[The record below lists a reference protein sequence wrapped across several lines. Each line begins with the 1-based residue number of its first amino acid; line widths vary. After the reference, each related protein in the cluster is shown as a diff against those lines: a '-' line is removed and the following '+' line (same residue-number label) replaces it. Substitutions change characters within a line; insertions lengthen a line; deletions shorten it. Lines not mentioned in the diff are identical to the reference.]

1 MQLKQVGLVVQRK
14 LHHVRP
20 LADIARDKRRPGFGI
35 ETNDSRGLDLGC
47 GGRKL
52 CAACRHMDAL
62 QREADERFQQR
73 DLGFGRGDFF
83 HGAGYEFEGEGRA
96 AKMP

>member
-20 LADIARDKRRPGFGI
+20 FADIARDKRRLGFGI
-35 ETNDSRGLDLGC
+35 ESDDARRLDLGS

-52 CAACRHMDAL
+52 FAGCRHMDAL
-62 QREADERFQQR
+62 QREADKRLQQR
-73 DLGFGRGDFF
+73 DLRLWSGRFF
-83 HGAGYEFEGEGRA
+83 SWGGI
-96 AKMP
+96 